1 MNDVRKVIYG
11 TIIGFFLMLGLWF
24 SIVYI
29 SSCGF
34 TFTCNR
40 ADFGVDRTPIPTLI
54 PVSHSESDDMEADMG
69 AMEDAKCPVDAMDL
83 IGAWVSTGA
92 SESGAFTFTDVNDQT
107 CAGSFTEDIQPL
119 LVDNGVWQSGSLG
132 CISCHN
138 AELSDRSANLDLSS
152 YDAIIDSGVLDGSW
166 ETSDLHQYL
175 SIGLAPDGH
184 SAEMQAGITL
194 VFAGTQSEVEDEAT
208 PTPTP

>member
-40 ADFGVDRTPIPTLI
+40 ADFAVDRTPIPTLI
-54 PVSHSESDDMEADMG
+54 PVSHSESDVEGDMG
-69 AMEDAKCPVDAMDL
+69 AMEDAECLVDAIDL

-92 SESGAFTFTDVNDQT
+92 SETEAFTFTDINDQT
-107 CAGSFTEDIQPL
+107 CEGSFTKDIQPL
-119 LVDNGVWQSGSLG
+119 LVDNGVWQPASLG
-132 CISCHN
+132 CVSCHN
-138 AELSDRSANLDLSS
+138 AELSNRSAGLDLSS
-152 YDAIIDSGVLDGSW
+152 YLAIIQSDVLGNNW
-166 ETSDLHQYL
+166 ESSDLHRYL
-175 SIGLAPDGH
+175 SMGLTPDGH
-184 SAEMQAGITL
+184 SEEMSAGSPL
-194 VFAGTQSEVEDEAT
+194 VLAGTQSEVEDEAT

>member
-40 ADFGVDRTPIPTLI
+40 ADFVVERTPIPTLI
-54 PVSHSESDDMEADMG
+54 PVTHSESDME
-69 AMEDAKCPVDAMDL
+69 METEMAEATKCQVDAMEL
-83 IGAWVSTGA
+83 IGTWVSAGA
-92 SESGAFTFTDVNDQT
+92 SETEAFVFSDVIGQS
-107 CAGSFTEDIQPL
+107 CEGSFAEDVQPL
-119 LVDNGVWQSGSLG
+119 LVDNSIWQPGSLG
-132 CISCHN
+132 CVSCHN
-138 AELSDRSANLDLSS
+138 AELSNRSAELDLSS
-152 YDAIIDSGVLDGSW
+152 YEAIISSGVLGNNW
-166 ETSDLHQYL
+166 ETSDLYQYL
-175 SIGLAPDGH
+175 SIGLTPDGH
-184 SAEMQAGITL
+184 SEGMSAGNTVVL
-194 VFAGTQSEVEDEAT
+194 AGSQSEIEDEAT